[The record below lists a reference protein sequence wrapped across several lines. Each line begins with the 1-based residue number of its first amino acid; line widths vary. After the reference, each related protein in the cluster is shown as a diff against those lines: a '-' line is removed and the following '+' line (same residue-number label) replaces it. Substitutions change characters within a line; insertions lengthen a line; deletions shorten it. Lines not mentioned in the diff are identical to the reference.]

1 MSHAATQNVH
11 YSENVSSFTGVTH
24 AVFLISVRILKNR
37 PHQQET
43 LLIQQR
49 WVNEGRQENQT
60 TTNLQHISVH
70 RTQTGDET
78 ERKSFTDGGSSVCS
92 E

>member
-1 MSHAATQNVH
+1 MSHTATQNVH
-11 YSENVSSFTGVTH
+11 YSENVSNFTGVTH
-24 AVFLISVRILKNR
+24 EVFLISVRILRNR

-49 WVNEGRQENQT
+49 WVNEGRQANQT
-60 TTNLQHISVH
+60 TTNQQHISVQ
-70 RTQTGDET
+70 RTQTGDVT
-78 ERKSFTDGGSSVCS
+78 GLTLFTDGASNACS